1 MATIQHFLTDLAQ
14 KNSWI
19 KAIILLIA
27 GVIGGMAF
35 APWFI
40 WPLLILAL
48 SLLFYF
54 INVAQSKKQAAL
66 YGFSFGFG
74 MGFFSL
80 SWISNALLIDGG
92 AFALFIPLAL
102 SGLGLLLGIFFMLPA
117 VLACLAHKG
126 TRRWLAFACWF
137 VLFEWVRSWFL
148 TGFPWN
154 LIGSIWTD
162 YPVVLQF
169 AAITGVYGLS
179 LITVL
184 AFTAPAL
191 LPNKKPLIISGC
203 IFTIVICG
211 GFIRLYQAIP
221 EDVFGVK
228 LRIVQPNIQQT
239 LKWNPQRAADNMSKL
254 IRLSRKK
261 NGDITHVIWPETA
274 VPYLL
279 ENNPDERLRL
289 MGAVR
294 QGGTL
299 LTGAMRIVDREKRQ
313 LANSIFVLND
323 LADIV
328 GYADKSHLVPF
339 GEYVPLRGVL
349 PFDKVVPISS
359 DFVAGNGPETRHVPK
374 APPASMIICYEIIFP
389 HAVTQ
394 GKHRPEWIINVTND
408 GWYGDS
414 AGPHQHLGMAQLR
427 AVEEGV
433 PVVRAANT
441 GISAVISPY
450 GELLKTLSLNKEGVI
465 DSSLP
470 RAIQT
475 PLYAQIGNIPLL
487 ILIIAGIIFTSIKRK
502 KSNNN

>member
-1 MATIQHFLTDLAQ
+1 MFVQRFFVSVHRL
-14 KNSWI
+14 NCWI
-19 KAIILLIA
+19 KLLILF
-27 GVIGGMAF
+27 IGGILASLAF
-35 APWFI
+35 APYFI
-40 WPLLILAL
+40 WPLLILGL
-48 SLLFYF
+48 SVLFYF
-54 INVAQSKKQAAL
+54 LNTATSKKQAAL
-66 YGFSFGFG
+66 FGLSFGFG
-74 MGFFSL
+74 MGVCSF
-80 SWISNALLIDGG
+80 SWISHALLIDNGS
-92 AFALFIPLAL
+92 FALFIPIAL
-102 SGLGLLLGIFFMLPA
+102 SGLGIFLGLFFMIPA
-117 VLACLAHKG
+117 ILAFLSPSGYK
-126 TRRWLAFACWF
+126 RWLAFACWF
-137 VLFEWVRSWFL
+137 VLFEWIRSWFL

-162 YPVVLQF
+162 YPSILQF
-169 AAITGVYGLS
+169 AAVMGVYGLS

-184 AFTAPAL
+184 VFTAPAL
-191 LPNKKPLIISGC
+191 LPDKKPILITGITFALIIGD
-203 IFTIVICG
+203 G
-211 GFIRLYQAIP
+211 MLRLYQAVP

-228 LRIVQPNIQQT
+228 LRLVQPNIQQT
-239 LKWNPQRAADNMSKL
+239 LKWNPQRAAENMSNL
-254 IRLSRKK
+254 IRLSREK
-261 NGDITHVIWPETA
+261 NDAITHVIWPETA

-299 LTGAMRIVDREKRQ
+299 LTGAMRIVSKEKRL
-313 LANSIFVLND
+313 LANSIFILND

-339 GEYVPLRGVL
+339 GEYVPLRGIL
-349 PFDKVVPISS
+349 PFDKIVPISS
-359 DFVAGNGPETRHVPK
+359 DFVAGIGPETRHVPK
-374 APPASMIICYEIIFP
+374 APPASLLVCYEIIFP

-427 AVEEGV
+427 AVEEGI

-450 GELLKTLSLNKEGVI
+450 GELLKTLPLNKEGII
-465 DSSLP
+465 DSALP
-470 RAIQT
+470 RAIQV
-475 PLYAQIGNIPLL
+475 PIYAQLGNIPLFVL
-487 ILIIAGIIFTSIKRK
+487 IFTGLLFAGIKRK